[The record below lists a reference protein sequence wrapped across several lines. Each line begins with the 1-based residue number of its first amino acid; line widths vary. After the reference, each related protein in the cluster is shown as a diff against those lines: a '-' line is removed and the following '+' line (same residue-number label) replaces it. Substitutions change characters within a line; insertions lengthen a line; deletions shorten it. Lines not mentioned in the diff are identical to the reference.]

1 MLYQF
6 GRLVDEVKPHIVSM
20 ENVPELENEKVFSD
34 FVGTLTRLGYNVTYK
49 VVNAADYGVPQ
60 RRKKTITFGIKEK
73 KISFIQPTHQQPV
86 TVREAIGNLATDWS
100 RENNAIDRLHITSS
114 LSALNLQ
121 RIQHSMPGGK
131 LA

>member
-60 RRKKTITFGIKEK
+60 RRKRLLLLASK
-73 KISFIQPTHQQPV
+73 K
-86 TVREAIGNLATDWS
+86 
-100 RENNAIDRLHITSS
+100 
-114 LSALNLQ
+114 
-121 RIQHSMPGGK
+121 K
-131 LA
+131 